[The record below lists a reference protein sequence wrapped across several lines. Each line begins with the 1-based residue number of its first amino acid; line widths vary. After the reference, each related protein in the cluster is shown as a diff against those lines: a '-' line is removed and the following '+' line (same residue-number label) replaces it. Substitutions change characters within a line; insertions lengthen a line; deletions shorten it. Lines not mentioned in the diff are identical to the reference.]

1 MDENDLDYIR
11 SAIELDKDFAIKTLP
26 CLRLPRIQLYWIE
39 GEGEQKILRSGIFNR
54 EGAIDIIMN
63 KNVVGF

>member
-26 CLRLPRIQLYWIE
+26 CLKTPRIYLYWNDSE
-39 GEGEQKILRSGIFNR
+39 SGVKIIRSGIFDR